1 MIRSTTTKAF
11 ANREREIMNRTNVAL
26 ERLPELRLGRLVTLP
41 VFVLLVVTW
50 ARLSLAQEAGQ
61 KTFPSA
67 GEASHALFS
76 AVRNEDEQA
85 VGAILGA
92 EKDVTSSND
101 EVEDKLERERFSQKY
116 QEMHRL
122 VREPDGRT
130 VLYIGAENWPFPI
143 PLVSKNG
150 RWYFDSDAGTE
161 EMLFRTVGENETTA
175 IEVCRAFAAAKKHDT
190 KAISDDPIS
199 QYAQSL
205 LAVGPPNADDEARVT
220 LEKDSSPFHGYYF
233 RIGTEQAPDAAAR
246 GSAYISPPKKIG
258 RVVLIAV
265 PVEYR
270 VSGVMTFIVTQD
282 GVVHQKDLG
291 TNTAS
296 LGPAVLQ
303 EHIAKSTWEALK

>member
-1 MIRSTTTKAF
+1 MTRSTTTKVF
-11 ANREREIMNRTNVAL
+11 ANMEREIMNRTNVAL
-26 ERLPELRLGRLVTLP
+26 ERLPELRLARLVTLA
-41 VFVLLVVTW
+41 VFVLLVVIW

-61 KTFPSA
+61 KTFPLA
-67 GEASHALFS
+67 GEASHALFL

-85 VGAILGA
+85 VAAILGA
-92 EKDVTSSND
+92 GKDVTSSKD
-101 EVEDKLERERFSQKY
+101 EVEDKLERDRFSQKY

-150 RWYFDSDAGTE
+150 RWYFDSDAGTQ

-175 IEVCRAFAAAKKHDT
+175 IEVCRAFAAAKKHGT
-190 KAISDDPIS
+190 KAIGDDPS
-199 QYAQSL
+199 SRYAQSPI
-205 LAVGPPNADDEARVT
+205 AVDHPNAHDEARVT
-220 LEKDSSPFHGYYF
+220 EKDSSPFHGYYF
-233 RIGTEQAPDAAAR
+233 RIGTEQAPDTAAR
-246 GSAYISPPKKIG
+246 GSAYISPAKKIG

-265 PVEYR
+265 PAEYR

-282 GVVHQKDLG
+282 GVVYQHDLG
-291 TNTAS
+291 TNTTS

-303 EHIAKSTWEALK
+303 EHIGKSTWEAVK